1 MENDVLQANYL
12 LHEQI
17 YVTKPTASGWNEPAV
32 DQEILAYAEE
42 LLSHAQVVAPATLLE
57 VGCGMG
63 NLAMPLAHIGFRVTG
78 IDIAAT
84 AIARAVQKAQVAG
97 LDVHFRVGN
106 VILPEAYQELPAFD
120 CVLDGLCWHCIIG
133 QDRSA
138 FLRCV
143 SNALKPGGYFLVMTM
158 CGNPR
163 SSRLQ
168 ALFDPVSRCITN
180 GHLAHRYL
188 GMPRDLEAELG
199 NAEFEIVYHRFV
211 DGNSVSGDQDM
222 FLAVTRSREVKS
234 VLTRKENSL

>member
-1 MENDVLQANYL
+1 MEHDVLRANYL

-17 YVTKPTASGWNEPAV
+17 YAAKPTASGWNEPAV
-32 DQEILAYAEE
+32 DREILSYVEE

-63 NLAMPLAHIGFRVTG
+63 NLAMPLAHAGFRVTG

-84 AIARAVQKAQVAG
+84 AIARAVQKAQIAG
-97 LDVHFRVGN
+97 LDARFRVGN
-106 VILPEAYQELPAFD
+106 VILPEAYRELPAFD
-120 CVLDGLCWHCIIG
+120 CILDGLCWHCIIG
-133 QDRSA
+133 QDRPA

-143 SNALKPGGYFLVMTM
+143 RNALKPGGCFLVMTM

-163 SSRLQ
+163 SPRLQ

-180 GHLAHRYL
+180 GNLAARYL
-188 GMPRDLEAELG
+188 GMPQDVEAELR
-199 NAEFEIVYHRFV
+199 NAGFEIIYHRFV

-222 FLAVTRSREVKS
+222 FLAVTRSI
-234 VLTRKENSL
+234 